1 MDKLNLKVP
10 PAVVFLLCLMLI
22 YLAHDYLPD
31 LISLKLPRWVA
42 AIPGVIGVVL
52 GLAGILQ
59 FALQS
64 TSVNPHRPE
73 NASAL
78 VTGGV
83 YRYSRNPM
91 YLGLLLILVA
101 AVLVL
106 GSLTGLPIVLLFIVY
121 MNRFQIKPEEDVMKE
136 KFGDEFL
143 DYKKRVGRWI

>member
-10 PAVVFLLCLMLI
+10 PAVVFLLCLTLI

-31 LISLKLPRWVA
+31 LISFKLPRWVA

-59 FALQS
+59 FALRS

-101 AVLVL
+101 AVFVL